1 MEKRW
6 RCRWISTGCAGP
18 LKPKAQRGR
27 KIVCT
32 VFDRIP
38 AQRGG
43 HRYARVLHADEQ
55 RLRNIQ
61 LQADSVVNAQVA
73 VVENEHVIGE
83 PSVGLFQFEIPISSA
98 QASYHRI
105 ARGQW

>member
-1 MEKRW
+1 M
-6 RCRWISTGCAGP
+6 
-18 LKPKAQRGR
+18 
-27 KIVCT
+27 

-83 PSVGLFQFEIPISSA
+83 PSVGLFQFEIQISSA
-98 QASYHRI
+98 QASYQRI
-105 ARGQW
+105 ASRHLSANFLPAHTSRGGKGYVHIRSY